1 MSDEQL
7 MESEFERNLC
17 TELSEREWL
26 YENEGKPTGWD
37 IGLAMVPADVLHWL
51 ATQYP
56 DEYEKAVPADLV
68 DEHKTAA
75 ERKLLQHITKELA
88 KQTKMDATTGH
99 PVGGLL
105 GVLRKGFTYAQVGR
119 PAAKFGRMMAFPPAN
134 PNLVEVVE
142 AADSVRL
149 RVLRQ
154 VRFDTATNE
163 TIDVVLTAN
172 GLPVVTMELKTDNT
186 QTVNHAIRQYKEDRR
201 PGKNRALLAPGRA
214 LVHFAV
220 SNDLVYM
227 TTKLDGEDT
236 VFLPFNQG
244 SEGHE
249 GNPPS
254 GTGSSSNYLW
264 REILTRPTFMRILK
278 DFALFEPSK
287 SGKKDGRL
295 VFPRFHQ
302 LRAVERVV
310 ADIEANGTGKRYLIW
325 HSAGSG
331 KTKTIAWLSH
341 RLIRHMSSDSK
352 STFDSVIVVTD
363 RNVLDEN
370 IRHDMNLVQSSKGLV
385 VSIGEKTGAKSPQ
398 LKKALVEGDHIITCT
413 LQTFPEVM
421 KLIEDTTELRGRRWA
436 VVADEAH
443 SSQSGS
449 AAKKLKELLVDVD
462 LDPDDDD
469 ISADELLLAKDSAIA
484 ASSNITF
491 VALTATPK
499 PKTLRLFGTERD
511 GRWEAFDTYTMAQAI
526 EEGFI
531 LDVLTNY
538 STYDMFLRV
547 KNTLEGKTEIRVD
560 TGEAVTNIVRF
571 ARLHPTAI
579 AQKVH
584 VVIEHFR
591 RNVMETLSGEA
602 RAMVVTSSRIEALSW
617 SKKMNAYLA
626 EQGYTDMNTLVAFSG
641 SLTDDT
647 GESVTEVSLNN
658 RSDVARAFREE
669 DESRVLIVANK
680 FQTGFDEP
688 RLMAMYVDKKLTGVA
703 TVQTLSRLNR
713 TYPGKTAPMV
723 VDFRNSPASIQKDF
737 KLYYSDAH
745 VEGDVDPNAL
755 YTLGERLDTAG
766 MYSHD
771 EMDAVANAFLSDSG
785 GEAIAATLAPI
796 KNRWNGQMRQAVLS
810 KDKAKRNE
818 LEHFRADVISYR
830 NAWQFLSQIVDYQD
844 ADLARRAILATLLAR
859 NLRTDGED
867 YDDSYLEGVQLSGV
881 KLVPSAIGEDHSL
894 SEGSSE
900 GIKLPT
906 FDGEHEGGEAI
917 SQRGPLDEA
926 IDKVNEMFQAKGVD
940 VSPESVSGFITTF
953 WGFLDANEEAVA
965 MAKNNTAAQ
974 LKASEGFSGAVGLAV
989 LKTVSEAQEIQ
1000 SYLTDPAFLEA
1011 ITDIAADALHTRYRR
1026 AQKPGTVVID
1036 LAEDART
1043 ARKALGALAFLEDG
1057 WLDGEAGQA
1066 ISTQVI
1072 NRSVEVIDAMTNLG
1086 NVTKSV
1092 FPTEEGGV
1100 RFYWPDAVNQLSI
1113 EVETSGAL
1121 YVHTAD
1127 VAAGSYQDAVVPGGA
1142 DLSDRLAA
1150 WLVENDAD
1158 DE

>member
-1 MSDEQL
+1 MGDAQL
-7 MESEFERNLC
+7 MESEFELNLC
-17 TELSEREWL
+17 AELSERGWL
-26 YENEGKPTGWD
+26 YENEGKTTGWD

-51 ATQYP
+51 ATHHA
-56 DEYEKAVPADLV
+56 DEYEKAIPADLV
-68 DEHKTAA
+68 SEQKTAA
-75 ERKLLQHITKELA
+75 QRKLLQHIVKELA
-88 KQTKMDATTGH
+88 KQTKMDSTTGH

-105 GVLRKGFTYAQVGR
+105 GVLRKGFNYAQVGR
-119 PAAKFGRMMAFPPAN
+119 PAAKFGPMMEFPPAN
-134 PNLVEVVE
+134 PNLTEVVE

-149 RVLRQ
+149 RILRQ

-163 TIDVVLTAN
+163 TIDVVLTVN

-186 QTVNHAIRQYKEDRR
+186 QSVNHAIRQYKEDRR
-201 PGKNRALLAPGRA
+201 PGRNRALLAPGRA

-227 TTKLDGEDT
+227 TTKLEGEDT

-244 SEGHE
+244 NEGHE

-254 GTGSSSNYLW
+254 GTGSSTNYLW
-264 REILTRPTFMRILK
+264 REILARATFMRVLK

-310 ADIEANGTGKRYLIW
+310 GDIAVNGTGGRYLIW

-331 KTKTIAWLSH
+331 KTKTIAWLCH
-341 RLIRHMSSDSK
+341 RLIRHMTEDSK

-385 VSIGEKTGAKSPQ
+385 VSVGEQSGAKSPQ
-398 LKKALVEGDHIITCT
+398 LKRALVEGDHIITCT

-421 KLIEDTTELRGRRWA
+421 KLIEDTNELRGRRWA

-449 AAKKLKELLVDVD
+449 AAKKLKELLVDVELGSD
-462 LDPDDDD
+462 HED
-469 ISADELLLAKDSAIA
+469 ISADDLLLAKDSAIA

-499 PKTLRLFGTERD
+499 AKTLRLFGTERD

-547 KNTLEGKTEIRVD
+547 RNTLEGENEIRVI
-560 TGEAVTNIVRF
+560 TGQAVTNIVRF

-579 AQKVH
+579 AQKVR

-591 RNVMETLSGEA
+591 RNVMDVLGGEA
-602 RAMVVTSSRIEALSW
+602 RAMVVTSSRMEALSW
-617 SKKMNAYLA
+617 SKKMNSYLA
-626 EQGYTDMNTLVAFSG
+626 EQGFTDMKTLVAFSG
-641 SLTDDT
+641 SIVDEDT
-647 GESVTEVSLNN
+647 RESVTEVSLNN

-669 DESRVLIVANK
+669 DDSRVLIVANK

-737 KLYYSDAH
+737 RLYYSDAY

-755 YTLGERLDTAG
+755 YTLGERLDTAD
-766 MYSHD
+766 MYTPD
-771 EMDAVANAFLSDSG
+771 EMGAVADAFLADSG
-785 GEAIAATLAPI
+785 GETIAKVLAPI

-810 KDKAKRNE
+810 KDKAKREE
-818 LEHFRADVISYR
+818 LEQFRADVISYR
-830 NAWQFLSQIVDYQD
+830 NAWQFLSQIVDYED
-844 ADLARRAILATLLAR
+844 LDLARRAILATLLAR
-859 NLRTDGED
+859 NLHSDGED

-881 KLVPSAIGEDHSL
+881 KLVPAAIGEDHSL
-894 SEGSSE
+894 REGSSE

-906 FDGEHEGGEAI
+906 FDAEQNNGGATP
-917 SQRGPLDEA
+917 QRGPLDEA

-965 MAKNNTAAQ
+965 MAKNNTVSQ

-1000 SYLTDPAFLEA
+1000 SYMTDPAFLQA
-1011 ITDIAADALHTRYRR
+1011 ITDIAANAIHTQYRR
-1026 AQKPGTVVID
+1026 PPRVPRDPVQS
-1036 LAEDART
+1036 EDAR
-1043 ARKALGALAFLEDG
+1043 AAHLALGALAFLEEGWVDG
-1057 WLDGEAGQA
+1057 DAGEI
-1066 ISTQVI
+1066 ISREVISRSSQVI
-1072 NRSVEVIDAMTNLG
+1072 DVMADLG
-1086 NVTKSV
+1086 NVPGSV
-1092 FPTEEGGV
+1092 FPTEQGGV
-1100 RFYWPDAVNQLSI
+1100 RFYWPHAGNQLTI
-1113 EVETSGAL
+1113 EVEPSGAL
-1121 YVHTAD
+1121 YIHTAD
-1127 VAAGSYQDAVVPGGA
+1127 VAAGTFQDETVPKDA
-1142 DLSDRLAA
+1142 DLGERLST
-1150 WLVENDAD
+1150 WLVQEGNH
-1158 DE
+1158 E